1 MGMIN
6 QPAAS
11 AANEESDATITME
24 LEEGYRFRVDFGL
37 PGVSTLV
44 MDEPAPLGEQNGPN
58 ASRVL
63 AAAVGN
69 CLSASALF
77 CLNRARVPVHRMRTT
92 VSVSLTRS
100 ESGRL
105 RIGRLRV
112 QIEPQVDDPDS
123 GRVRRC
129 LELFE
134 DYCVVTQSVR
144 HGVDVD
150 VQVQPRSKEPAG

>member
-1 MGMIN
+1 MVN
-6 QPAAS
+6 QPATDAV
-11 AANEESDATITME
+11 NKESDATVTME
-24 LEEGYRFRVDFGL
+24 LADGYRFHVDFGL
-37 PGVSTLV
+37 PGVSPLI
-44 MDEPAPLGEQNGPN
+44 MDEPAPLGEQAGPN

-92 VSVSLTRS
+92 VTVSLTRS
-100 ESGRL
+100 EAGRL
-105 RIGRLRV
+105 RIGGLRV
-112 QIEPQVDDPDS
+112 QIEPQVDDPDG

-144 HGVDVD
+144 NGIDVD
-150 VQVQPRSKEPAG
+150 VQVRPSSTDPTG